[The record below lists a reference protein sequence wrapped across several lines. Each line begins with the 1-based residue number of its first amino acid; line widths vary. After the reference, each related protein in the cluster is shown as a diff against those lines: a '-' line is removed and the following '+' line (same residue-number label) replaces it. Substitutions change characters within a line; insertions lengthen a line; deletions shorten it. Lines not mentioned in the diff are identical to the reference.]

1 MLLIH
6 KRFTPPPPLFP
17 LVRQSLLA
25 AMSQKTVMGDVAV
38 DGVKRVLGRML
49 GVDFDTCDAAD
60 PIAKRQR
67 TDFVGVP
74 EPVADNTIDSAWGII
89 HDAVVQCAP
98 AGTDR

>member
-1 MLLIH
+1 
-6 KRFTPPPPLFP
+6 
-17 LVRQSLLA
+17 
-25 AMSQKTVMGDVAV
+25 MSQKTVMGDVAV

-49 GVDFDTCDAAD
+49 GVDFNTCDAAD

-89 HDAVVQCAP
+89 HDEVVQCVSAKIGSIVHR
-98 AGTDR
+98 ASSTKSKLQISTVC